1 VSGLPDL
8 AGALPAPARLR
19 QRLRALT
26 VLEACFQTGWPRYA
40 FGVTG
45 AFDQFTYEN
54 GGGDDYRVF
63 FGDRLTFLRVFDHE
77 SPMSP
82 YVNDEVWP
90 GLLDGLPAGLEPL
103 TRLADDEDYPSIT
116 LALWHDGEAWRHGD
130 PEPSDGGE
138 ADLTDWI
145 LAPLLQFTP
154 AGVAGHM
161 ADFYSRQ
168 VDEDAVA
175 ALMRGD
181 AVDRLLVNRLN
192 PEADW
197 DHVTAIARELDKMA

>member
-1 VSGLPDL
+1 MSHLADL
-8 AGALPAPARLR
+8 AGALPSPARLR
-19 QRLRALT
+19 DRLRTLT
-26 VLEACFQTGWPRYA
+26 ILEACFQTRWPRYA
-40 FGVTG
+40 FGTTG
-45 AFDQFTYEN
+45 AFDHFTYEN

-90 GLLDGLPAGLEPL
+90 GLLDGLPSDLEPL
-103 TRLADDEDYPSIT
+103 TRLDDDEDYPSIT
-116 LALWHDGEAWRHGD
+116 LALWHDGDAWRHGD
-130 PEPSDGGE
+130 PGEE

-145 LAPLLQFTP
+145 LGPLLRFTP
-154 AGVAGHM
+154 ANVAGHM
-161 ADFYSRQ
+161 AAFYSRQ

-181 AVDRLLVNRLN
+181 TLDRPLVERIN
-192 PEADW
+192 PEADR
-197 DHVTAIARELDKMA
+197 DHVTSITRELDK